1 MDLIKLI
8 ILFLKNL
15 FNTGFL
21 INPLFYIIC
30 IILLGLT
37 FFIFISNSIINII
50 LSLLIIY
57 ILTGILFIIL
67 GLEFLGFM
75 TIIIFAGAII
85 ILFIF
90 VLMLID
96 FKLFKKQEKFD
107 NFFHIF
113 LNFIYFILL
122 LIIFI
127 PKFIIFDYYFSG
139 INNYLIIKQSMMFYY
154 FNTSYLLIQKSQLYS
169 IAYILFTVSWFET
182 LFIGLILIMSLIYII
197 YFFKK

>member
-1 MDLIKLI
+1 
-8 ILFLKNL
+8 
-15 FNTGFL
+15 
-21 INPLFYIIC
+21 
-30 IILLGLT
+30 
-37 FFIFISNSIINII
+37 
-50 LSLLIIY
+50 
-57 ILTGILFIIL
+57 
-67 GLEFLGFM
+67 M

-122 LIIFI
+122 IIIFI

-139 INNYLIIKQSMMFYY
+139 INNYLIIKQ
-154 FNTSYLLIQKSQLYS
+154 
-169 IAYILFTVSWFET
+169 
-182 LFIGLILIMSLIYII
+182 
-197 YFFKK
+197 